1 MQANCVESR
10 IQRLQGSRRQTLRLP
25 YSSWLLFCMY
35 MARHHVR
42 LRRRKDRSMSALS
55 RVRSPTI
62 CSYCLAQCHLPRPLP
77 TTGRVVDIV
86 ATQGLRVLL
95 VNRQEAFFT
104 CDDDEEQ
111 HSIFDVC
118 DKDKRP
124 LHRANLTLILHAH
137 GDVRFMTV
145 RFLGVFFGADFSSV
159 EI

>member
-1 MQANCVESR
+1 M
-10 IQRLQGSRRQTLRLP
+10 
-25 YSSWLLFCMY
+25 
-35 MARHHVR
+35 
-42 LRRRKDRSMSALS
+42 
-55 RVRSPTI
+55 
-62 CSYCLAQCHLPRPLP
+62 
-77 TTGRVVDIV
+77 
-86 ATQGLRVLL
+86 
-95 VNRQEAFFT
+95 NRQEAFFT